1 LSNSPSG
8 TRRLSPVRAI
18 VLHETGTPEV
28 LRLEE
33 WPEPEPA
40 EGEVLVRVEA
50 AGVNH
55 RDLNLRAGG
64 ATGLPRV
71 LGSDAAGTTADGTR
85 VLVTGGRGTYA
96 EVAVAKAE
104 NVFPIPASVSAPV
117 AAALG
122 APYRTAWWALVDV
135 GELREGGTLLVQSG
149 SSATGQACI
158 DIGRA
163 LGARV
168 YATASDGKLGRVAA
182 LGAQPL
188 AYDDPRVTGLAA
200 DVVFDPV
207 GAATFARSVE
217 ALAAGGRLVTPGALG
232 DPHVSFDVWTLM
244 EKRGRILG
252 TGSAPVVPET
262 IRQLIE
268 LAAAGRIRPAID
280 RELPLAQAA
289 EAHRAIEARETFGKV
304 ILLP

>member
-1 LSNSPSG
+1 
-8 TRRLSPVRAI
+8 VRAI
-18 VLHETGTPEV
+18 VLHQTGGPEV

-71 LGSDAAGTTADGTR
+71 LGSDAGGATADGTR

-96 EVAVAKAE
+96 ELTVAKDE
-104 NVFPIPASVSAPV
+104 NVFPIPEGLSAAA

-122 APYRTAWWALVDV
+122 APYRTAWWSIVDV
-135 GELREGGTLLVQSG
+135 GGLVEGGTLLVQAG

-163 LGARV
+163 FGARV
-168 YATASDGKLGRVAA
+168 YATASERKLERIAA
-182 LGAQPL
+182 LGAEPL
-188 AYDDPRVTGLAA
+188 AYDDPRVAELAA

-207 GAATFARSVE
+207 GASTFARSVE
-217 ALAAGGRLVTPGALG
+217 ALAADGRLVTPGAVG

-244 EKRGRILG
+244 EKRGRIVG
-252 TGSAPVVPET
+252 TGSAPIVPET
-262 IRQLIE
+262 IRRLID
-268 LAAAGRIRPAID
+268 LAAAGQLRPVID
-280 RELPLAQAA
+280 RELPLEQAA

-304 ILLP
+304 ILRP

>member
-1 LSNSPSG
+1 
-8 TRRLSPVRAI
+8 VRAI
-18 VLHETGTPEV
+18 VLHETGGPEV

-33 WPEPEPA
+33 WPEPEA
-40 EGEVLVRVEA
+40 AAGEVLVRVEA

-55 RDLNLRAGG
+55 RDLNLRAGA

-71 LGSDAAGTTADGTR
+71 LGSDAAGTLPDGTR
-85 VLVTGGRGTYA
+85 VLVTSGRGTYA
-96 EVAVAKAE
+96 EVTVAAEE
-104 NVFPIPASVSAPV
+104 NVFPIPDTVPSAV
-117 AAALG
+117 AAAIG
-122 APYRTAWWALVDV
+122 VPYRTAWWAIVDV
-135 GELREGGTLLVQSG
+135 GGLAEGGTLLVQSG

-168 YATASDGKLGRVAA
+168 YATASDAKLERIAA
-182 LGAQPL
+182 LGAEPL
-188 AYDDPRVTGLAA
+188 AYDDARVAGVAA

-217 ALAAGGRLVTPGALG
+217 ALGPGGHVVTPGALG
-232 DPHVSFDVWTLM
+232 DPQVSFDVWTLM
-244 EKRGRILG
+244 EKRGQIVG

-262 IRQLIE
+262 MRRLIE
-268 LAAAGRIRPAID
+268 LAAAGQIRPAID
-280 RELPLAQAA
+280 RELPLDQAA

-304 ILLP
+304 ILRP